1 MNIAIIVDSLY
12 SGGAEKSAALLSR
25 VLAGAGHQIYLLVD
39 HYNGKKSY
47 RHAGLVVRTCTGGTG
62 NTQWDMHLRAA
73 YLSELKKMLAIDCSI
88 SFMEEY
94 NFPNVLSR
102 QHDKVIVSER
112 TYLSG
117 RKSEWPE
124 KIKFYHR
131 QIPKLYNRAD
141 AVVAL
146 TERQQEDLVTTFGV
160 ERRKLHIIPN
170 AIDDTT
176 ASQEDAKKSLPVH
189 RFVTIGRLID
199 VKAQWHAI
207 RAMSEVVRQVSDAH
221 LYVLGDGENH
231 ATLQNLA
238 QTLGISEHIHLEGF
252 QRNVCRYLQGATAL
266 VHTAKAEG
274 FVNAVLDG
282 LANGAPIIASD
293 CLTSPREILAPGT
306 EANAFDFVEY
316 AEYGVL
322 VPLPD
327 LDKSNASL
335 VLTPSEKALAEVMI
349 RLVKDTKLHEHYREM
364 SCRRASRY
372 SLAQVGKDWLN
383 LLESL

>member
-189 RFVTIGRLID
+189 RFLCIPGC
-199 VKAQWHAI
+199 
-207 RAMSEVVRQVSDAH
+207 RAALKEISPPYPVRYMRRPCH
-221 LYVLGDGENH
+221 
-231 ATLQNLA
+231 
-238 QTLGISEHIHLEGF
+238 
-252 QRNVCRYLQGATAL
+252 QRRRCQIQSAGQCLSAL
-266 VHTAKAEG
+266 
-274 FVNAVLDG
+274 
-282 LANGAPIIASD
+282 
-293 CLTSPREILAPGT
+293 
-306 EANAFDFVEY
+306 
-316 AEYGVL
+316 
-322 VPLPD
+322 
-327 LDKSNASL
+327 
-335 VLTPSEKALAEVMI
+335 
-349 RLVKDTKLHEHYREM
+349 
-364 SCRRASRY
+364 
-372 SLAQVGKDWLN
+372 
-383 LLESL
+383 